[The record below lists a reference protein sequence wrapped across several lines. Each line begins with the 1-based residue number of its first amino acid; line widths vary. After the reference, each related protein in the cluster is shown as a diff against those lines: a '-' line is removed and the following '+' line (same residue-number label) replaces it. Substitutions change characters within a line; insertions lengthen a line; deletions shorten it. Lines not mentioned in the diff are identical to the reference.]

1 MREQEGR
8 SACARMPLKV
18 SIPGTAV
25 TSKHLLKAHRD
36 LSGHNEKIVTG
47 RRINSAS
54 DDAANSG
61 VASNLNA
68 QQRSTRVAMRNI
80 ADGVSLVTTM
90 ESTANQISDKVMR
103 MRELAVQGSGNV
115 LGAQERRFLQAEMA
129 SVQEEVDRLAQASN
143 FNGLSYA
150 NGVNSSI
157 ELQLGSNNS
166 SSDRMT
172 IDFSD
177 MTTSNLFGGKTVG
190 VKTTS
195 NSQDSLKVLDRAL
208 DRLGSIRSG
217 FGSDLNVM
225 SAAESQA
232 ELYAENI
239 TVAESRVLDTDYAR
253 ETAEMARAQMVI
265 QANVAVRS
273 HAGVS
278 AQAIASLI

>member
-68 QQRSTRVAMRNI
+68 QQRGTRVAMRNI

-115 LGAQERRFLQAEMA
+115 LGDQERRFLQAEMA
-129 SVQEEVDRLAQASN
+129 SVQEEVDRLAEASN

-190 VKTTS
+190 VKTTT